1 MNGPNK
7 SVMIWV
13 LTALTAILSASFGC
27 GGNGGDDTGSQDVI
41 QEVFED
47 SLADTAGDISTDE
60 GSGEAISLDKPA
72 GIALAGA
79 WTDAWGT
86 MHDITSGLWLQNYSG
101 TLSSFEILIWNN
113 GPSIGGAGWAVAR
126 NSNNNQ
132 YSAGLFSR
140 FDWTTKNGTTYFC
153 NTAWDKAT
161 SDEAIAVQPADA
173 SDPANSGCGGFGWT
187 GLTAVEPPA
196 PEALP
201 TDTRPM
207 DLVVEAPGASG
218 EGTGDPRN
226 AVNGVRG
233 GGALTGGTDVYSISA
248 VTGSFLVLALD
259 GFSIGNGPGAEL
271 VVFENPFNYGDGG
284 VFMDQTIVQVS
295 RDGITWV
302 SFPFDFTAED
312 ETSYSTDP
320 AYWDGFAGVTPVIF
334 NQDIDPNADPFN
346 AETAGGDAFDLDRL
360 DQDDPDAAAVA
371 RHGFRFVRL
380 LPARTVLNPDTE
392 QAFVSDPISN
402 GPDIDGIYVR
412 YAVEN

>member
-1 MNGPNK
+1 MSRPNK

-13 LTALTAILSASFGC
+13 LTALTTILPASFGC
-27 GGNGGDDTGSQDVI
+27 GSSESDDLGGQDVI
-41 QEVFED
+41 QEV
-47 SLADTAGDISTDE
+47 I
-60 GSGEAISLDKPA
+60 EATNLDKPV

-86 MHDITSGLWLQNYSG
+86 AHDITSGLWRQTYDGS
-101 TLSSFEILIWNN
+101 LSSFEILIWDN
-113 GPSIGGAGWAVAR
+113 GSSAGSPGWAIAR
-126 NSNNNQ
+126 NSDANQ
-132 YSAGLFSR
+132 FSPGLFSR
-140 FDWTTKNGTTYFC
+140 FDWTTKDGTTYFC

-161 SDEAIAVQPADA
+161 SDEAIAVQAADA

-187 GLTAVEPPA
+187 GLTSVEPPA

-218 EGTGDPRN
+218 EGPGDPQN

-233 GGALTGGTDVYSISA
+233 GGASTGGTDVYAIPA
-248 VTGSFLVLALD
+248 VNSSFLVLALD
-259 GFSIGNGPGAEL
+259 GHSIGNGPGAEL
-271 VVFENPFNYGDGG
+271 VVFENPFNYGEGG
-284 VFMDQTIVQVS
+284 VFMDQVVVQVS

-320 AYWDGFAGVTPVIF
+320 ADWDGFGGVTPVIF
-334 NQDIDPNADPFN
+334 NQDVDPNADPFN
-346 AETAGGDAFDLDRL
+346 TETAGGDAFDLDQL
-360 DQDDPDAAAVA
+360 DQADPDAAAMT

-380 LPARTVLNPDTE
+380 IPACTVLNPDTGR
-392 QAFVSDPISN
+392 AFVSDPISN
-402 GPDIDGIYVR
+402 GPDIDGVYVR
-412 YAVEN
+412 YAVEDLP